1 MDFVSKKIQDYCENL
16 STPEDEVLNE
26 LNRETYLNV
35 LTPRM
40 LSGHLQGNIL
50 SLLSKMIRPKHILEI
65 GTYTGYS
72 AICMAK
78 GLQAGGK
85 LTTIDVNEELQDI
98 CNKYFAKAGV
108 EEQIVQVIG
117 EASEEIPKIEGP
129 FDLVFMDADKVNY
142 PLYFDQVIDKM
153 SIGGFILADNVLWS
167 GKVLENTV
175 DKQTQALIEFNLK
188 VLNSDRVENVVLP
201 VRDGINVIR
210 KVK

>member
-16 STPEDEVLNE
+16 SSPEDEVLNE

-72 AICMAK
+72 AICMAR

-85 LTTIDVNEELQDI
+85 LTTIDVN
-98 CNKYFAKAGV
+98 
-108 EEQIVQVIG
+108 
-117 EASEEIPKIEGP
+117 
-129 FDLVFMDADKVNY
+129 
-142 PLYFDQVIDKM
+142 
-153 SIGGFILADNVLWS
+153 
-167 GKVLENTV
+167 
-175 DKQTQALIEFNLK
+175 
-188 VLNSDRVENVVLP
+188 
-201 VRDGINVIR
+201 
-210 KVK
+210 